1 MTSKQSRHGTGG
13 DHRFTRRSGLQ
24 GTLALAG
31 MFAIV
36 GRASAATVT
45 MRFGSDSPL
54 GAPHSKSALV
64 MKELVESRTS
74 GRIQVTIFPD
84 AQLGANGPMTNSI
97 KSGSL
102 DALVTDLGHLSA
114 AVPQADVFNLPF
126 LFRDLEQTLKFCSGP
141 VGEELKPKIN
151 EAFACE
157 VLGFTIDG
165 SSDMWSAKRP
175 IRTPA
180 DVVGQ
185 KMGVGTSKLQRDT
198 ILALGGI
205 PTSLEINARYTAL
218 QSGLLDGTTNTPAD
232 VVELKLYQVMKYLT
246 LTRHYSMPNAL
257 VVSRKFMEKLPRED
271 QEIVRAAGQPAA
283 DAQVQAAIAS
293 ETANLALLQ
302 EKGIQIFMVED
313 RNAFAVR
320 MEAVYKEATGRIG
333 PDLIERARA
342 FAAA

>member
-1 MTSKQSRHGTGG
+1 MTSKQSMHGTGG
-13 DHRFTRRSGLQ
+13 HRFTRRSGLK

-36 GRASAATVT
+36 GRASAAAAM

-54 GAPHSKSALV
+54 GAPHSKSAL
-64 MKELVESRTS
+64 
-74 GRIQVTIFPD
+74 VTIFPD

-126 LFRDLEQTLKFCSGP
+126 LFRDLEQTLKFCNGS

-180 DVVGQ
+180 DVVGH

-198 ILALGGI
+198 IWHWEEFRPLWRSTPGTPRCRAVSLTAPPI
-205 PTSLEINARYTAL
+205 LLPTLWS
-218 QSGLLDGTTNTPAD
+218 
-232 VVELKLYQVMKYLT
+232 
-246 LTRHYSMPNAL
+246 
-257 VVSRKFMEKLPRED
+257 
-271 QEIVRAAGQPAA
+271 
-283 DAQVQAAIAS
+283 
-293 ETANLALLQ
+293 
-302 EKGIQIFMVED
+302 
-313 RNAFAVR
+313 
-320 MEAVYKEATGRIG
+320 
-333 PDLIERARA
+333 
-342 FAAA
+342 